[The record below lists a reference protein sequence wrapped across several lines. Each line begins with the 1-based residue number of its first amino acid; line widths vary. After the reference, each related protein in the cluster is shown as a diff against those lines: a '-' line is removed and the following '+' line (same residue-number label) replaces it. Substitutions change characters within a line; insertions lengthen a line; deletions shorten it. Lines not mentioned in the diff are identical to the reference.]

1 MIADDELV
9 TLEEA
14 GRMLAGI
21 SEKSVRRLIAS
32 GELPQPLKVL
42 SVPTLA
48 KSDVLAYIEALK
60 GRRKGEK

>member
-14 GRMLAGI
+14 GRMLSGV
-21 SEKSVRRLIAS
+21 SERSVRRLIAS
-32 GELPQPLKVL
+32 SELPQPLKVL

-48 KSDVLAYIEALK
+48 KSDVLAYIERLK
-60 GRRKGEK
+60 AKRRGDK

>member
-1 MIADDELV
+1 MIVDELL
-9 TLEEA
+9 TLEEV
-14 GRMLAGI
+14 GGMLGGI

-32 GELPQPLKVL
+32 GELPHPLKVL

-60 GRRKGEK
+60 AKRRGDK

>member
-1 MIADDELV
+1 MMVDELLTFEEV
-9 TLEEA
+9 GRTLS
-14 GRMLAGI
+14 GI

-48 KSDVLAYIEALK
+48 KSDVLAYIERLK
-60 GRRKGEK
+60 AKRRGDK

>member
-1 MIADDELV
+1 MIVDELL
-9 TLEEA
+9 TLGEV
-14 GRMLAGI
+14 GRMLGGI

-48 KSDVLAYIEALK
+48 KSDVLAYIAALK
-60 GRRKGEK
+60 ARRGER